1 MDLRYTNIIP
11 LTAVDNGDEDYNN
24 SNGIDIHYDRKK
36 NILSATCFIMR
47 MIVLDLIYGSKSI
60 K

>member
-24 SNGIDIHYDRKK
+24 SNGIDTNYDRKK
-36 NILSATCFIMR
+36 KILSATGFIMR

>member
-11 LTAVDNGDEDYNN
+11 VNSVDNGDEDYNN

-36 NILSATCFIMR
+36 KIMR